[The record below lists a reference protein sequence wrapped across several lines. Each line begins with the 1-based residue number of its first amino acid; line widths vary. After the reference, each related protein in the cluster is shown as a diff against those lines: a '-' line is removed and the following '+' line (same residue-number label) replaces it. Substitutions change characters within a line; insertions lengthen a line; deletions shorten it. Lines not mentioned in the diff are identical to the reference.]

1 MSRANLSGILLGL
14 LAFGLFSVHDVI
26 VKVLGGSYTPFQ
38 IVFFSVIFAFPMA
51 TLMLMRDASDGNLR
65 PKHPWWTAL
74 RTGAAVLTGLSAF
87 YAFSVLPLAQVY
99 AILFATPLLITI
111 LSIPIL
117 GEKVRIRRWAAVIV
131 GLVGVVIVLRPG
143 ETELTLGH
151 AAALCCAMSGAL
163 ASVIVRK
170 IGREERSVVLLLYP
184 MMANFVMMLAI
195 LPWVYVP
202 VPLQDLSG
210 FAAMSLLA
218 FLAMLCLIS
227 AYRRA
232 EAALIAPMQYSQI
245 IWAIAFGYLLFDE
258 VPDTATF
265 IGVAVIISSGLYI
278 VFRESRGPGSDN
290 QPVLRTRSRGA
301 TPSAMRVGAFMKR
314 SEKDQGLVKRDAETP
329 APPHSSSPEN

>member
-1 MSRANLSGILLGL
+1 MSRANLSGILLAL

-26 VKVLGGSYTPFQ
+26 VKFLGGSYAPFQ
-38 IVFFSVIFAFPMA
+38 IVFFSVIFGFPLA
-51 TLMLMRDASDGNLR
+51 TFMLMRDPSDGNLR

-74 RTGAAVLTGLSAF
+74 RTAAAVCTGISAF

-99 AILFATPLLITI
+99 AILFATPLLITV

-131 GLVGVVIVLRPG
+131 GLIGVVIVLRPG
-143 ETELTLGH
+143 QTDLTLGH
-151 AAALCCAMSGAL
+151 AAALGCSICGAL

-170 IGREERSVVLLLYP
+170 IGREERSVVLMLYP
-184 MMANFVMMLAI
+184 MMANFVLMLAI

-202 VPLQDLSG
+202 VPLEHLAG
-210 FAAMSLLA
+210 FATMSLLA
-218 FLAMLCLIS
+218 FIAMLCLIG

-245 IWAIAFGYLLFDE
+245 IWAILFGALLFDE
-258 VPDTATF
+258 VPDTETF
-265 IGVAVIISSGLYI
+265 IGVVVIISSGLYI
-278 VFRESRGPGSDN
+278 VFRESRGTGSEN

-301 TPSAMRVGAFMKR
+301 TPGVMRVGGMMKND
-314 SEKDQGLVKRDAETP
+314 EKDNGLKKRDDPDT
-329 APPHSSSPEN
+329 

>member
-1 MSRANLSGILLGL
+1 MSRANLSGILLAL

-26 VKVLGGSYTPFQ
+26 VKFLGGSYTPFQ
-38 IVFFSVIFAFPMA
+38 IVFFSVLFGFPLA
-51 TLMLMRDASDGNLR
+51 TFMLMRDPSDGNLR

-74 RTGAAVLTGLSAF
+74 RTGAAVLTGVTAF

-99 AILFATPLLITI
+99 AILFATPLLITV

-131 GLVGVVIVLRPG
+131 GLIGVVIVLRPG

-151 AAALCCAMSGAL
+151 ASALGCAVSGAL

-170 IGREERSVVLLLYP
+170 IGREERSVVLMLYP
-184 MMANFVMMLAI
+184 MMANFVLMLAI
-195 LPWVYVP
+195 LPFVYVP
-202 VPLQDLSG
+202 VPVQDMTG
-210 FAAMSLLA
+210 FATMSLLA
-218 FLAMLCLIS
+218 FIAMLCLIG

-245 IWAIAFGYLLFDE
+245 IWAILFGFLLFDE
-258 VPDTATF
+258 VPDAGTF
-265 IGVAVIISSGLYI
+265 IGVAVIIASGLYI

-290 QPVLRTRSRGA
+290 QPVLRTRSRSA
-301 TPSAMRVGAFMKR
+301 TPGAMRVGGLMN
-314 SEKDQGLVKRDAETP
+314 SDEKDKGLKKRDEPQGPNA
-329 APPHSSSPEN
+329 SD